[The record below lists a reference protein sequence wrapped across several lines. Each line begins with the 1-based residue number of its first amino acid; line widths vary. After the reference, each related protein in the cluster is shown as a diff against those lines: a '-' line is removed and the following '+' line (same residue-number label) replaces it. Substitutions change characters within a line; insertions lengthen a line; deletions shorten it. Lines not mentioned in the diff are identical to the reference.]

1 MSTVQAINTFQT
13 VFEQQKRH
21 FASGVTRSYEW
32 RVEQLD
38 RMTRLVSENEPALQ
52 RAVAH
57 DFKTASQE
65 QMFEHHRASVP
76 AVLGR
81 EKRGA

>member
-1 MSTVQAINTFQT
+1 MNTFQT

-21 FASGVTRSYEW
+21 FASGVARSYEW

-38 RMTRLVSENEPALQ
+38 RMARLVSENEPALQ
-52 RAVAH
+52 RAIAQ

-65 QMFEHHRASVP
+65 QVFETRAC
-76 AVLGR
+76 LG
-81 EKRGA
+81 GGCVISTYS